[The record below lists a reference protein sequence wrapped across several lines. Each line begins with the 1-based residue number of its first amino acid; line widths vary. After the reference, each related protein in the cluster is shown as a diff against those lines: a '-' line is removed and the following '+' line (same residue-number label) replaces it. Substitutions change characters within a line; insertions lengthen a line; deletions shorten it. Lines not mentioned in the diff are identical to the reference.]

1 MKKLIMLMLSALML
15 LSLFA
20 CELSKG
26 DNSEKTITVTVIDD
40 KGESTVFTITTTSP
54 NLRGALEQEKL
65 VEGEESD
72 LGLYVKLVNGV
83 RADYELDGAWWGF
96 YKDGKQL
103 PSGID
108 STVISDGDNYE
119 IKYEKG

>member
-1 MKKLIMLMLSALML
+1 MKKIILLILSACLL
-15 LSLFA
+15 LSFCA
-20 CELSKG
+20 CELDKG

-40 KGESTVFTITTTSP
+40 KGESTVFTITTNSP

-72 LGLYVKLVNGV
+72 LGLYVKVVNGL
-83 RADYELDGAWWGF
+83 RADYEKDGAWWGF

-103 PSGID
+103 PAGID
-108 STVISDGDNYE
+108 NTVIADGDRYE
-119 IKYEKG
+119 IKYEKA